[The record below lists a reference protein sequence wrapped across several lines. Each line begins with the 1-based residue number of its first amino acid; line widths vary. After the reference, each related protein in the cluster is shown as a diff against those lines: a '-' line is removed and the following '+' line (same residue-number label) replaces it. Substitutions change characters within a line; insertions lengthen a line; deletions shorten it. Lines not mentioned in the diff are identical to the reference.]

1 MSWVLRRIDFQPS
14 RTFGK
19 LYVDDAYFCDVLE
32 DTDRGLRADMPP
44 SEIAGIKVQ
53 GKTAIPYGTYRV
65 TFEYSPRFH
74 RDMLTV
80 CDVQGFS
87 GIRIHAGNTEEDTEG
102 CLLLGKRQ
110 GNKLAGGSS
119 RPVVAKLEA
128 IAHNS
133 GEVQLQIVKV

>member
-1 MSWVLRRIDFQPS
+1 MNLVLKRIDFQPM

-19 LYVDDAYFCDVLE
+19 LYVDGAYFCDVLE
-32 DTDRGLRADMPP
+32 DTDRGLRADMTMA
-44 SEIAGIKVQ
+44 EIADTKVQ

-65 TFEYSPRFH
+65 TFEYSPRFK

-87 GIRIHAGNTEEDTEG
+87 GVRIHAGNTEKDTEG

-119 RPVVAKLEA
+119 RPTVAKLET
-128 IAHNS
+128 IAHKT
-133 GEVQLQIVKV
+133 GDLRLQIVKV

>member
-1 MSWVLRRIDFQPS
+1 MNWVLRRIDFQPT

-19 LYVDDAYFCDVLE
+19 LYVAGVYFCDVLE
-32 DTDRGLRADMPP
+32 DTDRGLCADMSPARI
-44 SEIAGIKVQ
+44 EGIKVP

-65 TFEYSPRFH
+65 TFEYSPRFR

-80 CDVQGFS
+80 CGVQGFS

-119 RPVVAKLEA
+119 RPAVAKLET
-128 IAHNS
+128 IARRS

>member
-1 MSWVLRRIDFQPS
+1 MNLVLRRIDFQPS

-19 LYVDDAYFCDVLE
+19 LYVDGVYFCDVLE
-32 DTDRGLRADMPP
+32 DTDRGLRADMTLE
-44 SEIAGIKVQ
+44 EIADIKVQ

-65 TFEYSPRFH
+65 TFEYSLRFK
-74 RDMLTV
+74 REMLTV

-119 RPVVAKLEA
+119 RPMVAQLEN
-128 IAHNS
+128 IVCRDGNMC
-133 GEVQLQIVKV
+133 LQIVNV